1 MSRAIEIVADPAVA
15 AAERIAAVVRRGGHI
30 ALAGGSTPR
39 RSYELLAAMDLDWS
53 DTELWLGD
61 DRCVGPD
68 HEHSNYKMVNEEL
81 VDRLPADRRPRA
93 WHRIEGELGPEKAA
107 AAFEQE
113 LRASF
118 GEGAALPVFDLILL
132 GIGPDAHTAS
142 LFPNDEALAERNRW
156 AVGVETPGMAPL
168 VPRVTLTLPV
178 LNAAREVVFLITGA
192 DNADAVAR
200 AFGDAPGLDAPTSL
214 VRPDPGT
221 LTVLLDA
228 PAAQGSAG
236 HGDTWSYT

>member
-15 AAERIAAVVRRGGHI
+15 AAERIAAVVQRGGQI

-53 DTELWLGD
+53 DCELWLGD

-68 HEHSNYKMVNEEL
+68 HEHSNYKMVNDEL
-81 VDRLPADRRPRA
+81 VDRLPSDRKPRA
-93 WHRIEGELGPEKAA
+93 WHRIRGELGPHDAA
-107 AAFEQE
+107 DVLEQE
-113 LRASF
+113 LRATF
-118 GEGAALPVFDLILL
+118 GEAADMPVFDLILL

-142 LFPNDEALAERNRW
+142 LFPNDDALAERRRW

-178 LNAAREVVFLITGA
+178 LNAAREVVFLISGA
-192 DNADAVAR
+192 DKADAAAR
-200 AFGDAPGLDAPTSL
+200 AFGDAPGLDAPSSL

-221 LTVLLDA
+221 LTVLLDE
-228 PAAQGSAG
+228 PAAVRLPASG
-236 HGDTWSYT
+236 

>member
-1 MSRAIEIVADPAVA
+1 MSRAIEIVADPAA
-15 AAERIAAVVRRGGHI
+15 AAADRIAAVVRRGGQI

-53 DTELWLGD
+53 DCELWLGD

-68 HEHSNYKMVNEEL
+68 HEHSNYKMVNDEL

-93 WHRIEGELGPEKAA
+93 WHRIRGELGPHDAA
-107 AAFEQE
+107 DVLEQE
-113 LRASF
+113 LRATF
-118 GEGAALPVFDLILL
+118 GEAADMPVFDLILL

-142 LFPNDEALAERNRW
+142 LFPNDGALAERSRW

-178 LNAAREVVFLITGA
+178 LKAAREVVFLISGA
-192 DNADAVAR
+192 DKADAVAR
-200 AFGDAPGLDAPTSL
+200 AFGDAPGLDAPSSL

-221 LTVLLDA
+221 LTVLLDE
-228 PAAQGSAG
+228 PAAARLPASA
-236 HGDTWSYT
+236 

>member
-1 MSRAIEIVADPAVA
+1 MSRAIEIVADPAAA

-39 RSYELLAAMDLDWS
+39 RSYELLAEMGLNWNAVD
-53 DTELWLGD
+53 LWLGD
-61 DRCVGPD
+61 DRCVPPD
-68 HEHSNYKMVNEEL
+68 HEHSNFKMVDEAL
-81 VDRLPADRRPRA
+81 VGRIADEDYPSSWRR
-93 WHRIEGELGPEKAA
+93 IQGELGPDRAA
-107 AAFEQE
+107 KLYEDE
-113 LRASF
+113 LRLVFS
-118 GEGAALPVFDLILL
+118 EREWPRFDLILL

-142 LFPNDEALAERNRW
+142 LFPNDEALAERKRW

-178 LNAAREVVFLITGA
+178 LDAAREVVFLISGA
-192 DNADAVAR
+192 DKADAVAR
-200 AFGDAPGLDAPTSL
+200 AFGDAPGLDAPSSL

-228 PAAQGSAG
+228 PAAARLPAS
-236 HGDTWSYT
+236 